1 MISLLGWLSTFHP
14 ILMLIIHQLLGG
26 LQAIILGVA
35 GLSIGS
41 ANYNYSSFLLP
52 NEVKPPMHVASA
64 TTEGELS
71 QEGYDQQVL
80 SSVAREQ
87 LSKFQ
92 VDLDSFGE
100 QLGETTFGR
109 AQFINESLLQSV
121 SCCYGATPILTD
133 DPPAYGTP
141 ANLTAIP
148 KYIQK

>member
-1 MISLLGWLSTFHP
+1 MFVWLAAFHP
-14 ILMLIIHQLLGG
+14 IFMLIIHQLLGG
-26 LQAIILGVA
+26 LQAIIFGVA

-52 NEVKPPMHVASA
+52 DEVKPPTHVASA

-80 SSVAREQ
+80 SGVARDQ
-87 LSKFQ
+87 LAKFQ

-109 AQFINESLLQSV
+109 AEFINETSLQRV
-121 SCCYGATPILTD
+121 FCCYSATPILTE

-141 ANLTAIP
+141 ANFTAIP
-148 KYIQK
+148 KFIKK